1 MARAKTYT
9 QDQLQTAQ
17 AALKELPD
25 LRANKIPAPE
35 ALEQLRD
42 QIVILASKKGYSKG
56 EIKKALADVG
66 IDVSEKAISDTIG
79 VKPKRAPKRP

>member
-9 QDQLQTAQ
+9 QDQLKAAQ
-17 AALKELPD
+17 AALEELPD

-35 ALEQLRD
+35 ALAQLKD
-42 QIVILASKKGYSKG
+42 QIVVLASKKGYSKS

-66 IDVSEKAISDTIG
+66 IEVSEKAISDTIG
-79 VKPKRAPKRP
+79 EKPKRAPRKP